1 MPRKVLLLTYHFPPS
16 SAVAVYRMLGL
27 VRYLPR
33 HGWQP
38 LVVAPPRVPWEP
50 EDQAL
55 LLQVPPGTPVERV
68 PFADGLLG
76 KVQRRVAPLGHWL
89 PRAWSAAQRM
99 VKEHRPDAV
108 ITSSPPGCVH
118 LLGLW
123 MQARYR
129 LPWVACFRD
138 PWITNHRD
146 KKMTL
151 VNRLELRYEA
161 KVMQH
166 ADAIVANTPLNLE
179 GFREAYPKSAA
190 KMVAILNGFDPEKFA
205 TTASWQPSDT
215 ITLLHAG
222 ELYYGRDPR
231 AVLDAMQSLRQLPDA
246 EQVPLRAHFLGRST
260 EGLFDLPKEV
270 QSRGLDDVVTTQGQ
284 VPYADALEQMVRAD
298 LLLLIH
304 TPGYRVGV
312 PAKLYEYL
320 GARRPILALAEPD
333 GDVAGVLRRSGV
345 LHRIVPHHDPAA
357 IQRALVELCREIR
370 QGQPAVNDPAAL
382 LGFTRERMAER
393 FAQCLDACVDGG
405 DLAQPA
411 LAQAMAP

>member
-27 VRYLPR
+27 VRCLPQ

-38 LVVAPPRVPWEP
+38 VVVAPPRVPWEP

-55 LLQVPPGTPVERV
+55 LAQIPPGTPVERV
-68 PFADGLLG
+68 PFAGGLLG
-76 KVQRRVAPLGHWL
+76 KVQRRVAPLAHWL
-89 PRAWSAAQRM
+89 PRAWSAVHRM
-99 VKEHRPDAV
+99 VNEHRPDAV

-123 MQARYR
+123 TQAKYQ

-138 PWITNHRD
+138 PWITNHRNE
-146 KKMTL
+146 KLTL
-151 VNRLELRYEA
+151 IKRLELRYEA

-166 ADAIVANTPLNLE
+166 ADAIVANTPLNLQ

-190 KMVAILNGFDPEKFA
+190 KMVTIINGFDPDKFV
-205 TTASWQPSDT
+205 TSASWRPSET

-231 AVLDAMQSLRQLPDA
+231 AVLDAMQSLQQADGA
-246 EQVPLRAHFLGRST
+246 SPLRAHFLGRAT

-270 QSRGLDDVVTTQGQ
+270 QARGLGAVVSTQGQ
-284 VPYADALEQMVRAD
+284 VPYADALQQMVRAD

-333 GDVAGVLRRSGV
+333 SDIAWVLRQSGV
-345 LHRIVPHHDPAA
+345 LHRIAPHHDHAA
-357 IQRALVELCREIR
+357 IRQALVELCHEIR
-370 QGQPAVNDPAAL
+370 QGSPAVTDPDAL

-405 DLAQPA
+405 DLATKPA
-411 LAQAMAP
+411 LVQATAP